1 MLKSYVPI
9 IFVSKWLGYNLLHF
23 VTKALVFL
31 VLCLSRLMLLYTFMK
46 VTLAFE
52 INENF
57 VLTFEDYYNGTS
69 DNKRPISVNLLQ

>member
-1 MLKSYVPI
+1 
-9 IFVSKWLGYNLLHF
+9 
-23 VTKALVFL
+23 
-31 VLCLSRLMLLYTFMK
+31 MLLYTFMK